1 MAACSKP
8 EDPARAALRQRL
20 TQPGQVTPEELARV
34 REEVSKALV
43 DKKVRIKTGTDVA
56 DMTDEQ
62 NLTVLGML
70 VEPAGMFDE
79 GLREEAGVSV
89 RVLNSAGLSESSE
102 VEASR
107 RLLVDIETFLPRRFL
122 FTYAFPGYGDY
133 EYELVI
139 E

>member
-20 TQPGQVTPEELARV
+20 TQAGQVSPEELARV

-43 DKKVRIKTGTDVA
+43 DKKVRIKNGTEVTDL
-56 DMTDEQ
+56 TDEQ

-107 RLLVDIETFLPRRFL
+107 RLLIDIETFLPRRFL

-133 EYELVI
+133 EYELVV